1 MESTLRGKMT
11 GASFHSWRCLTV
23 HIRAHNV
30 SLYPFTWL
38 TTTQGDGRV
47 LLFHAPA
54 KGYRHVAGNITVRYI
69 MHEADFCKQTKEQVS
84 RCDEVYCAKGC
95 GCCDITTTT
104 IWTPEGEIVSRD
116 YGMVCAG
123 VGFLR
128 IFTKCEYANTPLGIF
143 RI

>member
-1 MESTLRGKMT
+1 MESTLWEKMT
-11 GASFHSWRCLTV
+11 GASFLSWRCRTA
-23 HIRAHNV
+23 HIRAHNG
-30 SLYPFTWL
+30 SLYLFTWL

-69 MHEADFCKQTKEQVS
+69 MHEADFCRQAKEQVS
-84 RCDEVYCAKGC
+84 RCDEVYCAEGC
-95 GCCDITTTT
+95 GCCDITSATVRTT
-104 IWTPEGEIVSRD
+104 EGEIVGRD

-123 VGFLR
+123 VSCLW
-128 IFTKCEYANTPLGIF
+128 IFTTCGNANIRLGTF